1 MVYQLSGAGFCT
13 GEIIMTYPFVSISN
27 NFKIEV
33 KTDFDFDQS
42 NPLQFQYLFSYTIN
56 ITNIGTVPAQLVS
69 RKWHIKDGKGVMKY
83 VEGPGV
89 IGATPFF
96 KPGDSFEYQSFCP
109 LPTLNGE
116 MWGYFNMVTEDGQT
130 FKIDTPHFHFKV
142 PDEFIDNY

>member
-1 MVYQLSGAGFCT
+1 
-13 GEIIMTYPFVSISN
+13 MTYPFVSISN

-33 KTDFDFDQS
+33 KTEFDFDQS
-42 NPLQFQYLFSYTIN
+42 NPLQFQYLFRYTIN
-56 ITNIGTVPAQLVS
+56 ITNVGTVSAQLVS

-109 LPTLNGE
+109 LPTLDGE

-130 FKIDTPHFHFKV
+130 FKIDTPHFHFQV
-142 PDEFIDNY
+142 PKDYIDDY